1 MDVMMKK
8 LRIVLTI
15 ILILAVLLLAAV
27 CVSRMIRHRH
37 FVVNG
42 NVVSMIVETHFD
54 NEWWEAHQPSDPDR
68 IAVMFECIKKC
79 ELNNDYRDRREETAP
94 NDYVITFVFDDGK
107 TETRTYT
114 AYPSTKYRNPFGDY
128 YNLFD
133 SE

>member
-1 MDVMMKK
+1 MKK

-68 IAVMFECIKKC
+68 IAVMFECIK
-79 ELNNDYRDRREETAP
+79 
-94 NDYVITFVFDDGK
+94 
-107 TETRTYT
+107 
-114 AYPSTKYRNPFGDY
+114 
-128 YNLFD
+128 
-133 SE
+133 